1 MSPVALATWHTYTPR
16 QILTFDYYKYSE
28 RHLLEH
34 DLVGTLD
41 KVLPDGLSDLGI
53 AVDEVISPEHVH
65 GSYVVDGG
73 ELLGQASVTVKK
85 LRMAAKSKVTLD
97 KDNTGNT
104 GK

>member
-1 MSPVALATWHTYTPR
+1 MSPVALATWHTCTPR
-16 QILTFDYYKYSE
+16 QALTLDYYTYYE

-41 KVLPDGLSDLGI
+41 KVLPDGLSDLGV

-65 GSYVVDGG
+65 GSHVVDGG

-85 LRMAAKSKVTLD
+85 LRMAANSRV
-97 KDNTGNT
+97 NSG
-104 GK
+104 